1 MSAGS
6 QVWSESREE
15 AAIEL
20 LHVPQAHGL
29 FRRVQLDDVARAD
42 IALAPAAA
50 RLASRVSWAGMGAAA
65 AVGVLA
71 PGPLA
76 RAGWMPLALGLVAG
90 LPHGAVD
97 HLVPQRLSGGRPT
110 MRTMSGLLGAYV
122 GLAGAFFLF
131 ARLAPSV
138 ALLVFIAASIV
149 HFGTGEVAFAAQRAR
164 RPARFAPQL
173 VLGAG
178 APPLLVPLALRPDEV
193 APLVA
198 DLAPGLGW
206 LLAPGLRWA
215 LLLVAAASVT
225 AAIVTLLG
233 VGDRRAAAETG
244 AVAVAFAVAPPLLVF
259 AAYFGAWHAT
269 RHVARLLSTDPGA
282 RTALAEG
289 RVAPGLLRFARQA
302 ALPTLAAATTLA
314 LLWWGAGGT
323 RGFVAANLGLLA
335 ALTMPHMVIVAQ
347 LDRAGRGATVA
358 PGAGRPGVEG

>member
-1 MSAGS
+1 MTA
-6 QVWSESREE
+6 
-15 AAIEL
+15 L
-20 LHVPQAHGL
+20 LPQARGAL
-29 FRRVQLDDVARAD
+29 RRVRFDDVATAD
-42 IALAPAAA
+42 IALAPAAGG
-50 RLASRVSWAGMGAAA
+50 LATRVSWAGMAA
-65 AVGVLA
+65 AVAVGLLA
-71 PGPLA
+71 PDLLA
-76 RAGWMPLALGLVAG
+76 RAGWMPLALGLVVG

-97 HLVPQRLSGGRPT
+97 HLVPQRLSGRRPT
-110 MRTMSGLLGAYV
+110 VRSMIGLLGAYV

-131 ARLAPSV
+131 ARLASSA
-138 ALLVFIAASIV
+138 ALLLFIAASVV

-178 APPLLVPLALRPDEV
+178 APPLLVPLALRPEEV

-206 LLAPGLRWA
+206 LLVPELRWA
-215 LLLVAAASVT
+215 LLVVAAGSVT
-225 AAIVTLLG
+225 AAIVTLLR
-233 VGDRRAAAETG
+233 VGDRLAAVETG
-244 AVAVAFAVAPPLLVF
+244 ALAVAVAVAPPLVAF

-269 RHVARLLSTDPGA
+269 RHVARLLSIDPGA
-282 RTALAEG
+282 TAALTDG

-347 LDRAGRGATVA
+347 LDRAGRTASGVA
-358 PGAGRPGVEG
+358 EAGGPAVEG